1 MFGCFTANG
10 RPDWDCFL
18 IILSGKRHDII
29 AWVENLINDL
39 INIFKSINTQVLFVA
54 FLGVRLSHVFQKY
67 YSYLSFLKWLIQ
79 EWSLKYIYN

>member
-39 INIFKSINTQVLFVA
+39 IYIFKSITTQVLFVA
-54 FLGVRLSHVFQKY
+54 FFRRSTFSRLSKILF
-67 YSYLSFLKWLIQ
+67 LSKFFKVADTRMVT
-79 EWSLKYIYN
+79 

>member
-10 RPDWDCFL
+10 RRDWDCFL

-39 INIFKSINTQVLFVA
+39 INIFKSITTQVLFVA
-54 FLGVRLSHVFQKY
+54 FFRSSNFSFFSKILFLSKFFKVADTRMVT
-67 YSYLSFLKWLIQ
+67 
-79 EWSLKYIYN
+79 

>member
-1 MFGCFTANG
+1 MFGCSTANG

-39 INIFKSINTQVLFVA
+39 INIFKSITTQVLFVA
-54 FLGVRLSHVFQKY
+54 FFRSSTFSRFSKILFLSMFFKVADTRMAT
-67 YSYLSFLKWLIQ
+67 
-79 EWSLKYIYN
+79 

>member
-1 MFGCFTANG
+1 MFGCSTANG

-39 INIFKSINTQVLFVA
+39 INIFKRITTQVLFVA
-54 FLGVRLSHVFQKY
+54 FFRS
-67 YSYLSFLKWLIQ
+67 
-79 EWSLKYIYN
+79 